1 MPEEIV
7 AIYRG
12 DVIIP
17 QEPKK
22 LNMPS
27 GSRIKLLI
35 EKVETGDP
43 MKELGYLKLLHEGED
58 AGELFEF

>member
-17 QEPKK
+17 LKK
-22 LNMPS
+22 LDTPP
-27 GSRIKLLI
+27 GSRIRILI
-35 EKVETGDP
+35 EGVETRDP
-43 MKELGYLKLLHEGED
+43 MKELSYLKLLQDGE
-58 AGELFEF
+58 AAEELFEF

>member
-17 QEPKK
+17 LKK
-22 LNMPS
+22 LDIPP
-27 GSRIKLLI
+27 GSRIRILI
-35 EKVETGDP
+35 EKVEMRDP
-43 MKELGYLKLLHEGED
+43 TKELGYLKLLQEGED
-58 AGELFEF
+58 AEELFEF

>member
-17 QEPKK
+17 LKK
-22 LNMPS
+22 LNIPS

-35 EKVETGDP
+35 EKVDTKEP
-43 MKELGYLKLLHEGED
+43 LKELGYLKLLHEGED

>member
-7 AIYRG
+7 AIYQG

-17 QEPKK
+17 LKK
-22 LNMPS
+22 LDMPS
-27 GSRIKLLI
+27 GSQIKLLI

>member
-12 DVIIP
+12 NVIIP
-17 QEPKK
+17 LKK
-22 LNMPS
+22 LDIPP
-27 GSRIKLLI
+27 GSRIRILI
-35 EKVETGDP
+35 EEVETRDP
-43 MKELGYLKLLHEGED
+43 MKELSYLKLLQEGED

>member
-17 QEPKK
+17 LRK
-22 LNMPS
+22 LNIPP
-27 GSRIKLLI
+27 GSRIRILI
-35 EKVETGDP
+35 
-43 MKELGYLKLLHEGED
+43 
-58 AGELFEF
+58 

>member
-17 QEPKK
+17 LKK
-22 LNMPS
+22 LNIPP
-27 GSRIKLLI
+27 GSRIKLSI
-35 EKVETGDP
+35 EKVETKDP
-43 MKELGYLKLLHEGED
+43 LKELGYLRLLQEGED
-58 AGELFEF
+58 AEELFEF

>member
-17 QEPKK
+17 LKK
-22 LNMPS
+22 LDIPP
-27 GSRIKLLI
+27 GSRIRILI
-35 EKVETGDP
+35 EKVETRDP
-43 MKELGYLKLLHEGED
+43 MKELGYLKLLQEGED
-58 AGELFEF
+58 AEELFEF

>member
-17 QEPKK
+17 LRK
-22 LNMPS
+22 LNIPP
-27 GSRIKLLI
+27 GSRIRILI
-35 EKVETGDP
+35 EKVEKREPLKD
-43 MKELGYLKLLHEGED
+43 LGYLKLLQEGDD
-58 AGELFEF
+58 AEELFEF

>member
-17 QEPKK
+17 LKK
-22 LNMPS
+22 LNIPP
-27 GSRIKLLI
+27 GSRVKLLI
-35 EKVETGDP
+35 EKVDT
-43 MKELGYLKLLHEGED
+43 KEPLKEIGYLKLLQEGED
-58 AGELFEF
+58 AEELFEF